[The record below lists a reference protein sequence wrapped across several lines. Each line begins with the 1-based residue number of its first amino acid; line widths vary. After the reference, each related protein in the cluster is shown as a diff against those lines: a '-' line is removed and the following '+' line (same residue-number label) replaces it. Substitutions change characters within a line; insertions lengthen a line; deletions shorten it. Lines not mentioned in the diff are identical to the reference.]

1 MAATLYFGSLVL
13 PYAVAVLLAIVV
25 RLLITGGNPLEGEV
39 RVSGGKNKL
48 GYVRPAAGSLNISVR
63 DNGKLIS
70 TIPLQLPG
78 SIPDGKPKNLGN
90 LVVNE
95 LQRRHGAWDIIPQ
108 ELGDFDISCVGT
120 RDGNP
125 ATQNLEIT
133 DRNRVL
139 VTQIGHG
146 RMSSFAAGDRV
157 DVQLKWT
164 PLGTGRR

>member
-1 MAATLYFGSLVL
+1 M
-13 PYAVAVLLAIVV
+13 LLAVIAFIVFKV
-25 RLLITGGNPLEGEV
+25 
-39 RVSGGKNKL
+39 VSGGKNKL

-108 ELGDFDISCVGT
+108 ERGDFDISCVGT

>member
-1 MAATLYFGSLVL
+1 M
-13 PYAVAVLLAIVV
+13 
-25 RLLITGGNPLEGEV
+25 
-39 RVSGGKNKL
+39 
-48 GYVRPAAGSLNISVR
+48 R